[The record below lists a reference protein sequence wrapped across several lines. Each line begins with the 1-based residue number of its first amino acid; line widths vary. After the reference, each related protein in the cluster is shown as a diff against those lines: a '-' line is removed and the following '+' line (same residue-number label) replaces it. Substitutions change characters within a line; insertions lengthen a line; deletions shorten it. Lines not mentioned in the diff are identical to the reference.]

1 MMKPSRSK
9 HTDARGVPVST
20 DRIASIDA
28 YEKALW
34 QFQSYFGDPTA
45 TLAGAL
51 HDDPEFILGHIFS
64 ASAMLMMS
72 ERQYL
77 PAVHASLDQA
87 AALAHKA
94 NDRERILLAATR
106 DLAAGRWHEATAK
119 WDRVLA
125 EHPRDALALQC
136 AHLID
141 FFVGDAVNLRDRTAR
156 VLGHWNVEIPGYS
169 YMLGLHAF
177 GLEECNEFERAE
189 TAARTALAIERRDAW
204 SVHALTH
211 VMEMQNRYDEG
222 CAFLEST
229 APDWSQDNGFAF
241 HNWWHLALF
250 YMEREDFT
258 RALDLFDERVFN
270 RESDVSMELLD
281 ATALLWRLHLQDVDV
296 SGRWMA
302 VANRWAMKTGVE
314 NGYYAFNDFHAV
326 VALAGAGR
334 LDAARAV
341 LAALG
346 DAAKTNPPATRAM
359 AAEVGI
365 PACSAIIAFAEQRY
379 AEVIEILS
387 PLRARAHRFGGSNAQ
402 RDILAQTLLVAAL
415 RSGHTGLATNLLHER
430 AVHKPASPL
439 TRRWRTQCAQAVYRV
454 AA

>member
-1 MMKPSRSK
+1 MLPTRSN

-20 DRIASIDA
+20 RSTSTLDA

-34 QFQSYFGDPTA
+34 QFQSYNGDPTQ
-45 TLAGAL
+45 TLTDAL
-51 HDDPEFILGHIFS
+51 RDDPDFILGHIFN
-64 ASAMLMMS
+64 ASAMLMLS

-77 PAVHASLDQA
+77 PAVNDSL
-87 AALAHKA
+87 ALASALASQA
-94 NDRERILLAATR
+94 NDRELALLAAAR
-106 DLAAGRWHEATAK
+106 NLAQGRWHEAVAD

-136 AHLID
+136 AHLTD
-141 FFVGDAVNLRDRTAR
+141 FYLGDAINLRDRTAR
-156 VLGHWNVEIPGYS
+156 VLGHWDIDVPGYS

-177 GLEECNEFERAE
+177 GLEECNEFGRAE

-211 VMEMQNRYDEG
+211 VMEMQNRYEEG
-222 CAFLEST
+222 AGFLEST
-229 APDWSQDNGFAF
+229 TPDWSHDNGFAF

-250 YMEREDFT
+250 YLEREDT
-258 RALDLFDERVFN
+258 AGALALFDERLF
-270 RESDVSMELLD
+270 RADCDVSMELLD
-281 ATALLWRLHLQDVDV
+281 ASALLWRLHLQGVDV
-296 SGRWMA
+296 AERWRA
-302 VANRWAMKTGVE
+302 VADRWALKVEVE

-326 VALAGAGR
+326 VAMTGAGR
-334 LDAARAV
+334 LDAARSV

-346 DAAKTNPPATRAM
+346 EAARTNPPATRVM

-379 AEVIEILS
+379 SEVIEILH

-402 RDILAQTLLVAAL
+402 RDILTQTLLVAAL
-415 RSGHTGLATNLLHER
+415 RSGRSGLASNLLHER

-439 TRRWRTQCAQAVYRV
+439 TRRWRVQCARAAYRT

>member
-1 MMKPSRSK
+1 MNSNRTNQ
-9 HTDARGVPVST
+9 TDARGVPVST
-20 DRIASIDA
+20 CTQSSLDA
-28 YEKALW
+28 FEKALW

-45 TLAGAL
+45 TLACAL
-51 HDDPEFILGHIFS
+51 HDEPDFILGHIFN
-64 ASAMLMMS
+64 ASAMLMLS

-77 PAVHASLDQA
+77 PAVQESLATAS
-87 AALAHKA
+87 ALAPKA
-94 NDRERILLAATR
+94 NDRERALLAATR
-106 DLAAGRWHEATAK
+106 DLAQGRWHEAVAG
-119 WDRVLA
+119 WDRLLA
-125 EHPRDALALQC
+125 DHPRDALALQC
-136 AHLID
+136 AHLTD
-141 FFVGDAVNLRDRTAR
+141 FYLGDAVNLRDRTAR
-156 VLGHWNVEIPGYS
+156 VLGHWDVAVPGYS

-189 TAARTALAIERRDAW
+189 AAARTALAIERRDAW

-222 CAFLEST
+222 REFLEAT
-229 APDWSQDNGFAF
+229 APDWSPDNGFAF
-241 HNWWHLALF
+241 HNWWHLGLF
-250 YMEREDFT
+250 YLEREDFAG
-258 RALDLFDERVFN
+258 ALALFDERVFN
-270 RESDVSMELLD
+270 PDSDISMELLD

-296 SGRWMA
+296 AGRWMA

-326 VALAGAGR
+326 VALSGAGR

-359 AAEVGI
+359 AAEVGV

-379 AEVIEILS
+379 DEVIEILS

-402 RDILAQTLLVAAL
+402 RDILTQTLLVAAL
-415 RSGHTGLATNLLHER
+415 RSGRTGLATNLLYER

-439 TRRWRTQCAQAVYRV
+439 TRRWRTQCAQATYR
-454 AA
+454 AAA